1 MEKQIKNFL
10 EFLQNDKKVS
20 ENTLQSYRRDLV
32 QFQKYLSSDKINYV
46 KVNKEDIEKYLE
58 HMKDIGKKNTTI
70 SRALASIRSFYQYLF
85 RNKKVKQEP
94 TVGIQSP
101 QIEKKEPSTI
111 TTNLVEKLIA
121 QTEQLAPDAQGY
133 TLKSLR
139 DKAMLEFTYAT
150 GMKVTEIISL
160 NIEDVNI
167 ENKYVTCKNGSKQ
180 RNIPLGTMALEALK
194 EYLQNARSLLIKS
207 DNEQALFVNTN
218 GKRLTRQGF
227 WKIIKYYKEQAH
239 ITEEITP
246 HILRNSFAAHL
257 IQNGAGL
264 ESIKEM
270 LGHSDISST
279 KKYMAFQDPTIQ
291 DIYAKAHPRAKKIY

>member
-10 EFLQNDKKVS
+10 DFLLNEKKVS
-20 ENTLQSYRRDLV
+20 DNTLQSYRRDLV
-32 QFQKYLSSDKINYV
+32 QFQKYLTTEKINYL
-46 KVNKEDIEKYLE
+46 KIDREEIENYLDYMKE
-58 HMKDIGKKNTTI
+58 IGKMNSTR

-85 RNKKVKQEP
+85 RNKKIKQEP

-121 QTEQLAPDAQGY
+121 QTEQLAPDSQGY

-160 NIEDVNI
+160 NVEDVNI
-167 ENKYVTCKNGSKQ
+167 ENKYVSCKSGSKQ

-194 EYLQNARSLLIKS
+194 EYLQNSRPLLIKNDS
-207 DNEQALFVNTN
+207 EKSLFVNTN

-264 ESIKEM
+264 DSIKEM

>member
-10 EFLQNDKKVS
+10 DFLLNEKKVS
-20 ENTLQSYRRDLV
+20 DNTLQSYRRDLI
-32 QFQKYLSSDKINYV
+32 QFQKYLTTEKINYI
-46 KVNKEDIEKYLE
+46 KVDREEIEKYLDYIKE
-58 HMKDIGKKNTTI
+58 IGKKNSTI
-70 SRALASIRSFYQYLF
+70 SRALASIRSFYQYLY
-85 RNKKVKQEP
+85 RNKKIKQEP
-94 TVGIQSP
+94 TIGIQSP

-121 QTEQLAPDAQGY
+121 QTEQLTPDEQGY

-160 NIEDVNI
+160 NVDDVNI
-167 ENKYVTCKNGSKQ
+167 ENKFVSCRSGSKQ

-194 EYLQNARSLLIKS
+194 EYLKNSRPLLIKN
-207 DNEQALFVNTN
+207 DNEKALFVNTN